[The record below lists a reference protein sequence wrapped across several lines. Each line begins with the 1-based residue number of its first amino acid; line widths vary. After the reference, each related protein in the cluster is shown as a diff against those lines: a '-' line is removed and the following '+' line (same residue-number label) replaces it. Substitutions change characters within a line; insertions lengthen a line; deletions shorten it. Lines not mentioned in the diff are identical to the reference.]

1 MPPILLLIA
10 LIVITA
16 AAAGAAALL
25 RKVRRAKLA
34 AIASS
39 WQMRFTAED
48 AFQLTPRV
56 AARFPTPGAA
66 DVVVKDLV
74 YGQESDGCFRYFFTV
89 EYTVGVIR
97 TKRRRSAV
105 AMLVEQGQ
113 SFSAITLSPGDL
125 PVADRYL
132 WLYGLHCAKPKQPTG

>member
-1 MPPILLLIA
+1 MPPILLLIV
-10 LIVITA
+10 LIGITA
-16 AAAGAAALL
+16 GAAGAATL
-25 RKVRRAKLA
+25 RRKMRRAKLS

-39 WQMRFTAED
+39 WQMRFTPED

-97 TKRRRSAV
+97 TKRRRSGV
-105 AMLVEQGQ
+105 AMLVEQGH
-113 SFSAITLSPGDL
+113 SFSGVTLSPADL
-125 PVADRYL
+125 PLTDQYL
-132 WLYGLHCAKPKQPTG
+132 WLYGLHCAKPTPSS